1 MGRRYYSR
9 RYYSRRRSYSTS
21 NGGLVTALIYIL
33 FLPFI
38 LIYLL
43 IKLIIKLSK
52 KNNSA
57 PQEEFVSEANPYQE
71 EPPQVTYYDD
81 EVDDNETE
89 QTTYQQKDSL
99 ITDYEKYFYN
109 ILEETFG
116 NEYKIQTQVNL
127 ASIVKKVDNS
137 KYQNELF
144 RNIDFGIFEKSTLKP
159 LLMIEI
165 NDSTHKNSNR
175 YQRDLNVRKILE
187 ESDIKLITF
196 YSSYQNKRDYVIDR
210 ITKELNDK

>member
-1 MGRRYYSR
+1 MLLFFCFYLFI
-9 RYYSRRRSYSTS
+9 
-21 NGGLVTALIYIL
+21 LVYIIILPILLIYW
-33 FLPFI
+33 
-38 LIYLL
+38 L
-43 IKLIIKLSK
+43 IKLIVKLCK
-52 KNNSA
+52 KNKA
-57 PQEEFVSEANPYQE
+57 GEQKVYYKEETPTVSNNNDEA
-71 EPPQVTYYDD
+71 DD
-81 EVDDNETE
+81 DIDENESE
-89 QTTYQQKDSL
+89 RTTYQQKDSL
-99 ITDYEKYFYN
+99 ITNYEKYFYN
-109 ILEETFG
+109 ILEETLG

-165 NDSTHKNSNR
+165 NDSTHKNGNR
-175 YQRDLNVRKILE
+175 YKRDLNIRKILE

-196 YSSYQNKRDYVIDR
+196 YSSYSNRRDYVIDR